1 MKCPYCGS
9 NEDKVIDSRSVR
21 DDAVTRRRRECVEC
35 GRRFTTYERIEE
47 CMPLVIKRDGSRQP
61 YDQTKIKKGLII
73 SCIKREI
80 SSAKIDEIIFE
91 VEQEIQKLDVKEIA
105 SKKIGES
112 VMKFLKATDKVAYIR
127 FASVYKDFKGISDFI
142 EQIKE
147 FDLNNGE
154 IK

>member
-9 NEDKVIDSRSVR
+9 NEDKVIDSRSVK

-35 GRRFTTYERIEE
+35 GKRFTTYERIEE

-61 YDQTKIKKGLII
+61 YDQSKIKKGLIA
-73 SCIKREI
+73 SCVKRSI

-91 VEQEIQKLDVKEIA
+91 VEQEIQKVDVKEID
-105 SKKIGES
+105 SKKIGEN

-142 EQIKE
+142 DQIKE
-147 FDLNNGE
+147 FNVNSGE
-154 IK
+154 